1 MAEEQKTV
9 PAKFVENCLF
19 LCYTTK
25 KNEYCPVG
33 MGSQTEIREVQSVSG
48 MDCRTAESMVTRFI
62 DHSLSVNELE
72 EFLDHIETCPS
83 CYDELETYFIVHE
96 AMQQLDEKEDGT
108 VLDFKKLLE
117 QEIRRSRRSIR
128 QTRGIRFT
136 VGLISMAAAVAL
148 CVFVI
153 FVILGV

>member
-1 MAEEQKTV
+1 
-9 PAKFVENCLF
+9 
-19 LCYTTK
+19 
-25 KNEYCPVG
+25 

-62 DHSLSVNELE
+62 DHCLSVNELE

>member
-1 MAEEQKTV
+1 
-9 PAKFVENCLF
+9 
-19 LCYTTK
+19 
-25 KNEYCPVG
+25 

-96 AMQQLDEKEDGT
+96 AM
-108 VLDFKKLLE
+108 
-117 QEIRRSRRSIR
+117 RRRTGQSLTLRNFWSRRSGDPDVSFIR
-128 QTRGIRFT
+128 QEES
-136 VGLISMAAAVAL
+136 VLLWGLSAWQPLWPCAYS
-148 CVFVI
+148 
-153 FVILGV
+153 

>member
-1 MAEEQKTV
+1 
-9 PAKFVENCLF
+9 
-19 LCYTTK
+19 
-25 KNEYCPVG
+25 

-96 AMQQLDEKEDGT
+96 AMQQLEK
-108 VLDFKKLLE
+108 
-117 QEIRRSRRSIR
+117 RRTGQSLTLRNFWSRRSEI
-128 QTRGIRFT
+128 QTLYPPDARDSLYRRPYQHGSSCSLVCICDFCYI
-136 VGLISMAAAVAL
+136 GSMSNRRTET
-148 CVFVI
+148 
-153 FVILGV
+153 

>member
-1 MAEEQKTV
+1 M
-9 PAKFVENCLF
+9 
-19 LCYTTK
+19 
-25 KNEYCPVG
+25 
-33 MGSQTEIREVQSVSG
+33 SG

-128 QTRGIRFT
+128 QKRGASFYAGAYLHGSRCGLVRVCDLCYIREIKSIECEPKCNRRT
-136 VGLISMAAAVAL
+136 ET
-148 CVFVI
+148 
-153 FVILGV
+153 

>member
-1 MAEEQKTV
+1 
-9 PAKFVENCLF
+9 
-19 LCYTTK
+19 
-25 KNEYCPVG
+25 

-72 EFLDHIETCPS
+72 
-83 CYDELETYFIVHE
+83 TYFIVHE

-108 VLDFKKLLE
+108 VLDFKELLE
-117 QEIRRSRRSIR
+117 QEIRRSRRFIH

-136 VGLISMAAAVAL
+136 VGLICVATAVVL

-153 FVILGV
+153 FAILGK

>member
-1 MAEEQKTV
+1 M
-9 PAKFVENCLF
+9 
-19 LCYTTK
+19 
-25 KNEYCPVG
+25 
-33 MGSQTEIREVQSVSG
+33 SG

-117 QEIRRSRRSIR
+117 QEIRRSRTLYPADARDSLYRRPYQHGSSCSLMCICDFCYI
-128 QTRGIRFT
+128 G
-136 VGLISMAAAVAL
+136 SMSNRRTET
-148 CVFVI
+148 
-153 FVILGV
+153 